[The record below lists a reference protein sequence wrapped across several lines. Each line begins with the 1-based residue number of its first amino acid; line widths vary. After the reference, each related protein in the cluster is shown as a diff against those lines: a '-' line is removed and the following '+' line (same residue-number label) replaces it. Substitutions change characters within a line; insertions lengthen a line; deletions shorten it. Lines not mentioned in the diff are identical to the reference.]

1 MDENI
6 DGEDQRVPKGSRTFE
21 ERIPLRGGKSGTE
34 PKRKKEAVDV
44 RKEKREQV
52 MFFGK
57 VCSKEAVF
65 ATVPASR
72 AHGWVSM
79 NDRFVTEEN
88 HDLLELVQLLI
99 C

>member
-1 MDENI
+1 M
-6 DGEDQRVPKGSRTFE
+6 
-21 ERIPLRGGKSGTE
+21 
-34 PKRKKEAVDV
+34 DV

-52 MFFGK
+52 MFLGK

-79 NDRFVTEEN
+79 SDRFVTEEN
-88 HDLLELVQLLI
+88 HDLLELVQCSFAESEFCYNTSYNNQSI
-99 C
+99 QIT